1 MVPGSIP
8 GHHTTTIYHYC
19 WKRHPRSAATI
30 EHRLTTPFVD
40 IDAPPNT
47 HIDTHI
53 YTYMHMDLCLPPP
66 PPIILHVAL
75 TCRRDTLERV
85 TRVRRLMHRY
95 QVHASHGGDGRE
107 RARDSRHRCVHV
119 HCARVD
125 IVGGCECFT
134 CVLSLT
140 PVKWMDE

>member
-30 EHRLTTPFVD
+30 EHRLTTPFID
-40 IDAPPNT
+40 IYARPNT
-47 HIDTHI
+47 HIHTHVGVSHRCVI
-53 YTYMHMDLCLPPP
+53 PHA
-66 PPIILHVAL
+66 AL

-95 QVHASHGGDGRE
+95 QVHASQRGGGDG
-107 RARDSRHRCVHV
+107 
-119 HCARVD
+119 
-125 IVGGCECFT
+125 
-134 CVLSLT
+134 
-140 PVKWMDE
+140 